1 MGHIMAKILV
11 ISRWY
16 PSEEKPIHGIF
27 VKDFVK
33 AKSLYNDVT
42 VLYGNLT
49 SEGNPRFPYEIQDQ
63 VEDGIRTIRFIYKRR
78 PLRLHRLIN
87 LIGFIDCLSKIS
99 KEGLKPDI
107 IHFHEYLASI
117 PAFIYA
123 KIKHIPLVITEHYSG
138 FIRKNLTFFERFLAK
153 IIMNR
158 ADIVLPVSYF
168 LKSHIENYATKCR
181 FEVVPNIVD
190 VSIFKITAH
199 VINKNDEIKQM
210 LTVASLFPNKGIS
223 YLLEALSS
231 LKKVR
236 TDFHLDIVG
245 DGEIKGELEKQ
256 KSELGLDKFVT
267 FHGRKAK
274 SEVAEYMSK
283 CDFYVLPSLF
293 ETFGCVII
301 EAMACGK
308 PIVATNCG
316 GPNEIITSESGII
329 VESANPKALMDGI
342 SYMMDNYC
350 EYSAENISRCAIEN
364 YGLEAVGQKLN
375 QIYRK
380 VINP

>member
-1 MGHIMAKILV
+1 MAKILV
-11 ISRWY
+11 IPRWY
-16 PSEEKPIHGIF
+16 PSEEKPGDGIF
-27 VKDFVK
+27 VKEFVK
-33 AKSLYNDVT
+33 AKSLYNHVV
-42 VLYGNLT
+42 VLHAELT
-49 SEGNPRFPYEIQDQ
+49 KNGHPKFPYEIQDQ
-63 VEDGIRTIRFIYKRR
+63 EEDGIRTVRFIYKRL
-78 PLRLHRLIN
+78 PFRLHRLIN
-87 LIGFIDCLSKIS
+87 LIGFIDCLSKVN

-107 IHFHEYLASI
+107 LHFHEYLASI

-123 KIKHIPLVITEHYSG
+123 KIKHIPIVITEHYSG
-138 FIRKNLTFFERFLAK
+138 FIKENLTFFERLLAK
-153 IIMNR
+153 MIMNR

-190 VSIFKITAH
+190 VSIFKVMAPAM
-199 VINKNDEIKQM
+199 NKNDKVKQM
-210 LTVASLFPNKGIS
+210 LIVSGLSPNKGIS
-223 YLLEALSS
+223 YLLDALSL

-245 DGEIKGELEKQ
+245 DGEIRKELEKQ
-256 KSELGLDKFVT
+256 KSELGLDEFVT
-267 FHGRKAK
+267 FHGRKLK

-308 PIVATNCG
+308 PIVATDCG
-316 GPNEIITSESGII
+316 GPREIVTSESGI
-329 VESANPKALMDGI
+329 VVKCADTKALMDGI
-342 SYMMDNYC
+342 NYMMDNYYG
-350 EYSAENISRCAIEN
+350 YSAENISRYAAEN

-375 QIYRK
+375 QIYIK
-380 VINP
+380 IANT